1 MEFDW
6 NIFKGFEVTHDE
18 VAESFEDPFSLR
30 FLPDKGEIAD
40 RSRFF
45 CLGRSLGGRGIFS
58 VYKSTGK
65 LVTLVM
71 ARQMTEEEDYFYS
84 RKSRESL

>member
-6 NIFKGFEVTHDE
+6 DTFKGFEVTQDE

-30 FLPDKGEIAD
+30 FLPDSGEIAD

-45 CLGRSLGGRGIFS
+45 CLGRSLSGRGVFS

-65 LVTLVM
+65 LVTLIT
-71 ARQMTEEEDYFYS
+71 AREMTEEEDYFYN
-84 RKSRESL
+84 RKSREAL

>member
-1 MEFDW
+1 MEFNWDS
-6 NIFKGFEVTHDE
+6 FEGYDVTRDE

-30 FLPDKGEIAD
+30 FLPDSGDIAD

-45 CLGRSLGGRGIFS
+45 CLGKSLAGRSVFA

-65 LVTLVM
+65 MVTVLASRPM
-71 ARQMTEEEDYFYS
+71 CSEEEYFYN
-84 RKSRESL
+84 RKTKDFL

>member
-1 MEFDW
+1 MEFNWDS
-6 NIFKGFEVTHDE
+6 FKGVEVTVEE

-30 FLPDKGEIAD
+30 FLPDEGDIAD

-45 CLGRSLGGRGIFS
+45 CLGKSLGGRGVFT

-65 LVTLVM
+65 LVTVLV
-71 ARQMTEEEDYFYS
+71 ARPMTDEELYFYN
-84 RKSRESL
+84 RKSNESL